1 MEKKAALL
9 QRFCFE
15 NDGGDRRGDAD
26 IANAIR
32 ERYTINIGVRYFIS
46 PHDVSVTLFRVLSPL
61 RSPLG
66 GDVVF
71 QKHATQRLDARRVP
85 VEHRV

>member
-26 IANAIR
+26 ITNAIR
-32 ERYTINIGVRYFIS
+32 ERY
-46 PHDVSVTLFRVLSPL
+46 
-61 RSPLG
+61 
-66 GDVVF
+66 
-71 QKHATQRLDARRVP
+71 
-85 VEHRV
+85 

>member
-1 MEKKAALL
+1 MEKKTALL

-46 PHDVSVTLFRVLSPL
+46 PHDVSVTLFRVAAAPITTRWRRSLSET
-61 RSPLG
+61 R
-66 GDVVF
+66 
-71 QKHATQRLDARRVP
+71 HAAARRP
-85 VEHRV
+85 ARTLEHRV